1 MNVGL
6 KPNALTADVKVGND
20 MPQTPIIP
28 GDTVVRRALV
38 FVIASMSLLACIAL
52 AVVIT
57 AHRNAERWS
66 SDIAEEITVQ
76 LVQSGPLEFSEML
89 SRSLAILQST
99 DGVERATALTENELQ
114 SLLEPWLGDEI
125 DFDTLPVPGLIRVEI
140 DRASPPDFQSL
151 AARLDAEVPGAV
163 LDDHAFWLDRLQG
176 GARIVVWIGGGL
188 FFLVLSV
195 MIASVVFATRAAVST
210 NQEIVDVLNLVGANE
225 SFIAF
230 EFQRHFLVMGL
241 KAGFFGCLA
250 AVVML
255 LVFDLAISS
264 WASYDTGGQTFL
276 ISDLTVD
283 PLSFAG
289 VAAIVFVVS
298 ILSAVTSRLAVSRYL
313 SETGDN

>member
-1 MNVGL
+1 MNAPQSPKAL
-6 KPNALTADVKVGND
+6 KAEVKVGND
-20 MPQTPIIP
+20 VPQTPIIP

-38 FVIASMSLLACIAL
+38 FVVASMSLLACIAL

-57 AHRNAERWS
+57 AHRSAERWS
-66 SDIAEEITVQ
+66 SDIADEITVQ
-76 LVQSGPLEFSEML
+76 LTPTGPLEVSEMV
-89 SRSLAILQST
+89 SRTLTILQAT
-99 DGVERATALTENELQ
+99 PGIERASALTQGELQ
-114 SLLEPWLGDEI
+114 TLLEPWLGDDI
-125 DFDTLPVPGLIRVEI
+125 AFDTLPVPGLIRVEI
-140 DRASPPDFQSL
+140 DADAPPNFEAL
-151 AARLDAEVPGAV
+151 AVRLEAEVPGAV

-210 NQEIVDVLNLVGANE
+210 NKEIVDVLNLVGANE

-241 KAGFFGCLA
+241 KAGVFGCLA
-250 AVVML
+250 AVVL
-255 LVFDLAISS
+255 LLLFDFIVSN
-264 WASYDTGGQTFL
+264 WAADDTGSQSFL
-276 ISDLTVD
+276 LSDFTVD

-298 ILSAVTSRLAVSRYL
+298 ILSALTSRLAVSRYL
-313 SETGDN
+313 SEAGDR